1 MSKKAFGD
9 ILWAALTT
17 VEQWE
22 SGECSPV
29 GMHYRLLLLLEQEAK
44 NPSFHSALRD
54 GRAADP
60 LFVFYRL
67 LASLFEGKNA
77 AKETEAPNETR
88 HFQKNPFQ
96 RSA

>member
-1 MSKKAFGD
+1 MSKKAFGE

-22 SGECSPV
+22 SGKCSPV
-29 GMHYRLLLLLEQEAK
+29 GVHHRLLLLLEREAT

-54 GRAADP
+54 SRAADP

-67 LASLFEGKNA
+67 LGSLFEDKNA
-77 AKETEAPNETR
+77 VKETEALNETR
-88 HFQKNPFQ
+88 HSQKDSFE

>member
-22 SGECSPV
+22 SGKCSPV
-29 GMHYRLLLLLEQEAK
+29 GVHHRLLSLLEREAT

-54 GRAADP
+54 SRAADP

-67 LASLFEGKNA
+67 LGSLFEGNNE
-77 AKETEAPNETR
+77 AKETEAPNEAR
-88 HFQKNPFQ
+88 YFQKNSFQ